1 MRETSVRMVGN
12 AEKGKEMNTPVCVRS
27 DLLEKTVYV
36 IMRVSFKVITFKV
49 NTCFIKQNN

>member
-27 DLLEKTVYV
+27 DLLEKSVNV
-36 IMRVSFKVITFKV
+36 IMRVSEKVITFSK
-49 NTCFIKQNN
+49 NNFFIKQNN